1 MIIKYKTYWRKTGLK
16 GKWGN
21 VFLDLVA
28 KHKPKNFLEIGVF
41 CGVTS
46 INVCNLLDHLN
57 KGQFSYT
64 GIDLFGGEKKSEA
77 DEIEPKFLKNQ
88 KFSNPLKNIYYNLIL
103 KEDLN
108 SIESVNNL
116 LKKYK
121 KNINLIKGDTN
132 KVLRNLNLS
141 NIDCAFID
149 GGHSYNTVKNDLNIL
164 YDSLKGK
171 EKALICDDYGD
182 LSCIFEVKKAVDDFV
197 KSNKLKLNIIKDENR
212 EQNEIS

>member
-1 MIIKYKTYWRKTGLK
+1 LDFKYKTYWRKTGLK
-16 GKWGN
+16 GNWGN
-21 VFLDLVA
+21 IFLNLVA

-46 INVCNLLDHLN
+46 INVCNLLNYLN
-57 KGQFSYT
+57 KGKFTYT
-64 GIDLFGGEKKSEA
+64 GVDLFGGEKKFEI
-77 DEIEPKFLKNQ
+77 DEMEPKFLKNQ

-103 KEDLN
+103 RENLN
-108 SIESVNNL
+108 SIQSVSNL

-132 KVLRNLNLS
+132 KVLKGLNLS
-141 NIDCAFID
+141 NMDCVFID

-171 EKALICDDYGD
+171 EKILICDDYGG
-182 LSCIFEVKKAVDDFV
+182 LTYIPEVKKAIDDFV
-197 KSNKLKLNIIKDENR
+197 DLNKLRLNVIKDR
-212 EQNEIS
+212 FAEIIT

>member
-1 MIIKYKTYWRKTGLK
+1 MDIKYKTYWRKTGLK
-16 GKWGN
+16 GEWGN
-21 VFLDLVA
+21 IFLDLIA

-46 INVCNLLDHLN
+46 INICNLLNHLN
-57 KGQFSYT
+57 KGNLNYT
-64 GIDLFGGEKKSEA
+64 GIDLFGEENKSGV
-77 DEIEPKFLKNQ
+77 DEIEPKFLRNQ

-108 SIESVNNL
+108 SIKSVSNL

-132 KVLRNLNLS
+132 KVLRNLDLS

-171 EKALICDDYGD
+171 ENVLICDDYGD
-182 LSCIFEVKKAVDDFV
+182 LSHIPEVKEAVDDFV
-197 KSNKLKLNIIKDENR
+197 KSNKLKLNIIKDR
-212 EQNEIS
+212 FAEIIT